1 MHGCL
6 ISIHAGHGA
15 VDFADP
21 PPGTVIVDFEGT
33 LENAITITC
42 NITHAGIQV
51 GTSWSIEN
59 FFRNIPGLQSLTN
72 QDFQEIPELTID
84 GDLRPSGLSTYQNR
98 LIIVVLSSQLDGAI
112 IYCGTGQQPRQGSY
126 PVRVYREFNNF
137 NRVTKLL

>member
-59 FFRNIPGLQSLTN
+59 FFQKHPWSSK
-72 QDFQEIPELTID
+72 PYK
-84 GDLRPSGLSTYQNR
+84 SGLSGNSRAYN
-98 LIIVVLSSQLDGAI
+98 
-112 IYCGTGQQPRQGSY
+112 
-126 PVRVYREFNNF
+126 
-137 NRVTKLL
+137 